1 MSVDSGKKVRQ
12 DEGCGAQSSVRIKPK
27 KPSLYKVIMLNDDV
41 TTMDFVVDILKDIFN
56 KSHEEAVELMLKVHN
71 NGSAVIAVYIYDVA
85 KTKQR
90 KAMERARAMGFPFRI
105 DIERE

>member
-1 MSVDSGKKVRQ
+1 MSDDTGKKVRQ
-12 DEGCGAQSSVRIKPK
+12 DEGCGVQSSVRIKPK

-56 KSHEEAVELMLKVHN
+56 KDHEEAVELMLKVHN

-90 KAMERARAMGFPFRI
+90 KAMERARAQGFPFRI